1 MCVLKKE
8 KMKWADAGNCHWSSS
23 WDVLCFLQKKNIKK
37 KEEKKREE
45 EQK

>member
-1 MCVLKKE
+1 VCIEEGENEMGRCWQLSLVQF
-8 KMKWADAGNCHWSSS
+8 MGCF
-23 WDVLCFLQKKNIKK
+23 VFLQKKNIKK